1 VNGPARADGFTMV
14 ELVVVIILVG
24 VLAALG
30 IPRLLGDK
38 NMEAAVFGDQV
49 VSGLRRAQAIAT
61 SHRRIVCVGIATRG
75 LTMRLNGCGN
85 AGLALTGLDDDEYA
99 TTDSALAAVPVAPLG
114 AVLFFQ
120 PDGRI
125 TAGSAGTTPVS
136 NGGIAI
142 TATVNGQ
149 ANTVRTI
156 RVEGTTGYVE

>member
-1 VNGPARADGFTMV
+1 MNGPARVDGFTMV
-14 ELVVVIILVG
+14 ELVVVMILVG

-61 SHRRIVCVGIATRG
+61 SHRRIVCVSIAARG
-75 LTMRLNGCGN
+75 VTMRLNGCGN
-85 AGLALTGLDDDEYA
+85 AGLALTGLADDEYA

-125 TAGSAGTTPVS
+125 TAGSAGTTAVG

-142 TATVNGQ
+142 TASVNGQ

>member
-1 VNGPARADGFTMV
+1 VNGQARAKGFTMV
-14 ELVVVIILVG
+14 ELVVVMILVG

-61 SHRRIVCVGIATRG
+61 SHRRIVCASIAARG
-75 LTMRLNGCGN
+75 VTMRLNGCGT
-85 AGLALTGLDDDEYA
+85 AGLALTGLADDEYA
-99 TTDSALAAVPVAPLG
+99 TTDSALAAVPMAPLG
-114 AVLFFQ
+114 SALFFQ

-125 TAGSAGTTPVS
+125 TAGSAGTTAVS
-136 NGGIAI
+136 NGSIAI

>member
-1 VNGPARADGFTMV
+1 MNGPARAGGFTMV
-14 ELVVVIILVG
+14 ELVVVMILVG

-61 SHRRIVCVGIATRG
+61 SHRRVVCVSIAAQG
-75 LTMRLNGCGN
+75 VTMRLNGCGN
-85 AGLALTGLDDDEYA
+85 AGLALTGLADDEYA

-114 AVLFFQ
+114 AVLYFQ

-125 TAGSAGTTPVS
+125 TADTTPVGNAS
-136 NGGIAI
+136 IAI

>member
-1 VNGPARADGFTMV
+1 VNGRARTDGFTMV

-24 VLAALG
+24 VLAAFG

-61 SHRRIVCVGIATRG
+61 SHRRVVCVSIAARG
-75 LTMRLNGCGN
+75 VTMRLNGCGN
-85 AGLALTGLDDDEYA
+85 AGLALTGLADDEYA

-114 AVLFFQ
+114 AVLLFQ

-125 TAGSAGTTPVS
+125 TAGSGGTTPVS
-136 NGGIAI
+136 NGSIAI

-156 RVEGTTGYVE
+156 RLEGTTGYVE

>member
-1 VNGPARADGFTMV
+1 VNGPARAQGFTMV
-14 ELVVVIILVG
+14 ELVVVMILVG

-61 SHRRIVCVGIATRG
+61 SHRRVVCVSIAARG
-75 LTMRLNGCGN
+75 VTMRLNGCGN
-85 AGLALTGLDDDEYA
+85 AGLALTGLGDDEYA
-99 TTDSALAAVPVAPLG
+99 TTDSALAAVPVAPPGVL
-114 AVLFFQ
+114 LFFQ

-125 TAGSAGTTPVS
+125 TTDSAGATPVG
-136 NGGIAI
+136 NGSIAI
-142 TATVNGQ
+142 TATVDNQ

>member
-1 VNGPARADGFTMV
+1 MNGPARVDGFTMV
-14 ELVVVIILVG
+14 ELVVVMILVG

-61 SHRRIVCVGIATRG
+61 GHRRVVCVSIAARG
-75 LTMRLNGCGN
+75 VTMRLNGCGN
-85 AGLALTGLDDDEYA
+85 AGLALTGLADDEYA

-125 TAGSAGTTPVS
+125 TAGSAGTTAVG
-136 NGGIAI
+136 NGSIAI